1 VYTFTGAVCIEYL
14 GEMVFPAKTDRAR
27 ILAAAMEQLAREG
40 MEKLSLRSVAA
51 SLDLAPNALYRYFAS
66 RSQLEAAIAAEIT
79 AHVHESLGKAAARKP
94 PEQAIRAL
102 VRAYIRFAHEHKH
115 LYEAFVRPCVETS
128 EGEAAHVALWDFVL
142 EQVGRVSGPKKA
154 AEAAIALWALLHG
167 FIGLANAGV
176 FERDKPRSGFDWGLQ
191 AWFRAARG

>member
-1 VYTFTGAVCIEYL
+1 MA
-14 GEMVFPAKTDRAR
+14 FPAKTNRAR
-27 ILAAAMEQLAREG
+27 ILSAAMEQLARDG
-40 MEKLSLRSVAA
+40 LEKLSLRSVAG

-66 RSQLEAAIAAEIT
+66 RSELEGAIAAAIT
-79 AHVHESLGKAAARKP
+79 EHVHEGLRKATGRKA

-102 VRAYIRFAHEHKH
+102 VRAYIRFAHEQRH

-128 EGEAAHVALWDFVL
+128 EEEAAHLALWNFVL

-154 AEAAIALWALLHG
+154 PDAAIALWALLHG
-167 FIGLANAGV
+167 FVGLEGAGV
-176 FERDKPRSGFDWGLQ
+176 FERGKPVSGFDWGLQ